1 MSRFF
6 ATVAILLL
14 LLVGECYFLF
24 LKSAQ
29 NKPANSMLA
38 PSLTFPD
45 VKLPQPNVSFRPLF
59 GKGETPAYSEQGFHL
74 VGIIAE
80 GDRYYAVV
88 KGPGGIKTVRAGA
101 MIDGAMVEHITKR
114 DVMLKIGAKQ
124 VRLQLPGKK
133 DL

>member
-6 ATVAILLL
+6 LTVAILLL

-24 LKSAQ
+24 LKPAQ
-29 NKPANSMLA
+29 NKPANSALA
-38 PSLTFPD
+38 PSLAFPD

-59 GKGETPAYSEQGFHL
+59 GKSETPAYSEQGFRL

-80 GDRYYAVV
+80 GDHYYALV

-101 MIDGAMVEHITKR
+101 MIDGAMVENITKR
-114 DVMLKIGAKQ
+114 DVILKIGAKR
-124 VRLQLPGKK
+124 VSLQLPGKK
-133 DL
+133 EL